1 MAKRTYQIT
10 VEGPERIKALNALL
24 VALGFEKVGTN
35 EYAEP
40 APTPVTPA
48 RRIPARPTTRRVTPR
63 TSTGKTKPKGKK

>member
-40 APTPVTPA
+40 APPPPPA
-48 RRIPARPTTRRVTPR
+48 RRIPARTTTRRVTSR
-63 TSTGKTKPKGKK
+63 TSKAKSQNKKK